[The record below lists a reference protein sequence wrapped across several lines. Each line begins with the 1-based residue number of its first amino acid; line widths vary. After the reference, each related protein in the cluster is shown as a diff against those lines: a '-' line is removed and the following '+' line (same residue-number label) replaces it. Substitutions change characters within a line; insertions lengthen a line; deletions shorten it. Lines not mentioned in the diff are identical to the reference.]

1 MTKNEIRA
9 RARSYRRALSETEYR
24 NRSQRI
30 RSVLGTLDSL
40 SSASVLH
47 AYWPLVDRR
56 EIDLRPLLRTHLYE
70 GGQLVLPIMS
80 RSAGDEPML
89 EHRLLAQP
97 SELEA
102 LEPNEWGVLEPTTGR
117 SVDPEEADLIL
128 VPALAASP
136 DGHRVGYGAGYYDR
150 FLRDL
155 DHAVPT
161 ICAVY
166 SACVT
171 RKIPADAHDVRV
183 DALVTEQRVR
193 RTATRGSR
201 TS

>member
-1 MTKNEIRA
+1 MTKDEIRA
-9 RARSYRRALSETEYR
+9 RARAYRRALSETEYR

-30 RSVLGTLDSL
+30 RSVLGTLDSF

-47 AYWPLVDRR
+47 AYWPLVNRR
-56 EIDLRPLLRTHLYE
+56 EIDFRPLLRAHVE
-70 GGQLVLPIMS
+70 GGGQLVLPIMS
-80 RSAGDEPML
+80 RSAEDEPML
-89 EHRLLAQP
+89 EHRLLEHL
-97 SELEA
+97 SDLES
-102 LEPNEWGVLEPTTGR
+102 LQPNEWGVLEPTTGR
-117 SVDPEEADLIL
+117 SVDPNEADLIL

-150 FLRDL
+150 FLHQL

-171 RKIPADAHDVRV
+171 RKIPADAHDVRM
-183 DALVTEQRVR
+183 DAIVTEERVR
-193 RTATRGSR
+193 TPTAT
-201 TS
+201 

>member
-1 MTKNEIRA
+1 MTKDEIRA
-9 RARSYRRALSETEYR
+9 RARAYRRALSETEYR

-30 RSVLGTLDSL
+30 RSLLGTLDSF

-56 EIDLRPLLRTHLYE
+56 EIDLRPLLRTHVEE

-80 RSAGDEPML
+80 RSAEDEPML
-89 EHRLLAQP
+89 EHRLVEQP
-97 SELEA
+97 SDLEA

-117 SVDPEEADLIL
+117 PSDPDEADLIL

-150 FLRDL
+150 FLREL

-161 ICAVY
+161 VCAVY
-166 SACVT
+166 AACVT
-171 RKIPADAHDVRV
+171 RKIPAHAHDVRV
-183 DALVTEQRVR
+183 DAIITEERVR
-193 RTATRGSR
+193 APTAT
-201 TS
+201 